1 MQYRYFAGNFL
12 ALKKIAHFSHNDYP
26 SQQVYNSNKIRG
38 YMHRFN
44 HRHLSVFM
52 GLACCL
58 FACGKEDLCRDC
70 AENEGIVAEYA
81 PRPYTIQAPS
91 WFPAPIVLED
101 NPLTLEGVELGR
113 HLFYDPVLSRDSTQ
127 SCSSCHEQRYAFA
140 NNDAVNKGIRGLPGT
155 RNAMSL
161 VNLAYHSR
169 GFFWDGRAAT
179 AELLAFMPVED
190 DLEMDDTWENV
201 EAKLRRHR
209 EYPAMFR
216 KAFGIEKRSEIT
228 RDLATK
234 ALGQFM
240 RTLVSAQS
248 RYDRVIWGRQG
259 FPTDAEQRGMELF
272 FIENNQAVD
281 HPGCSHC
288 HFNPFF
294 TDNNFRN
301 NGITPAPT
309 LEEFPDKGLGGF
321 NGNRFDNG
329 KFKVPTLR
337 NIELTAPYMHDG
349 RFKTLEAVLDHYRSG
364 GHPAPNVDPNIRPF
378 SLSAQDKQDLIAFL
392 KMLTDTS
399 FVQNPAFSS
408 PFR

>member
-1 MQYRYFAGNFL
+1 MTFF
-12 ALKKIAHFSHNDYP
+12 
-26 SQQVYNSNKIRG
+26 IRN
-38 YMHRFN
+38 RIW
-44 HRHLSVFM
+44 LLV
-52 GLACCL
+52 AL
-58 FACGKEDLCRDC
+58 FAFSLSCEKDEPPCADC
-70 AENEGIVAEYA
+70 STPSDKIIAD
-81 PRPYTIQAPS
+81 YTPKPFTINAPS
-91 WFPAPIVLED
+91 WFPAAIILED
-101 NPLTLEGVELGR
+101 NPLTVDGVELGR
-113 HLFYDPVLSRDSTQ
+113 HLFYDPLLSRDSTQ
-127 SCSSCHEQRYAFA
+127 SCSSCHEQKYAFA
-140 NNDAVNKGIRGLPGT
+140 SNQAVNKGIRGLPGT

-161 VNLAYHSR
+161 ANLAYHSR

-179 AELLAFMPVED
+179 AELLAFIPVED
-190 DLEMDDTWENV
+190 HLEMDDTWENV
-201 EAKLRRHR
+201 EAKLRRHKA
-209 EYPAMFR
+209 YPAMFR

-228 RDLATK
+228 RDLTTK
-234 ALGQFM
+234 ALGQFL

-272 FIENNQAVD
+272 FIENSQVVD

-301 NGITPAPT
+301 NGLTAAPT

-321 NGNRFDNG
+321 TKNRFDNG

-337 NIELTAPYMHDG
+337 NIEFTAPYMHDG
-349 RFKTLEAVLDHYRSG
+349 RFKTLGEVLDHYRSG

-378 SLSAQDKQDLIAFL
+378 PLSEQDKNDLIAFL
-392 KMLTDTS
+392 KMLSDTAFINNS
-399 FVQNPAFSS
+399 AFSS